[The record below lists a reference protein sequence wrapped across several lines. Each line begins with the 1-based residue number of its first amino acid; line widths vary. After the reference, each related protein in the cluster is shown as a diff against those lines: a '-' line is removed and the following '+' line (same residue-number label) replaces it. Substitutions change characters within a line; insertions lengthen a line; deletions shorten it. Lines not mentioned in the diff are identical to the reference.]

1 MKFRTAL
8 NRVRG
13 LGSAK
18 SGTHHFWMQRVTA
31 LALVPLMLWLA
42 WSMARLGALDYNT
55 ARAWVGSPVTSVL
68 LISTLLA
75 LFYHAKLG
83 LQVVIEDY
91 IHAEGMKF
99 ISLIALKFVTL
110 LLALASVLAVLRI
123 SLAG

>member
-18 SGTHHFWMQRVTA
+18 SGTQHFWMQRVTA
-31 LALVPLMLWLA
+31 IALVPLMLWLA

-55 ARAWVGSPVTSVL
+55 ARDWVGSPLTSVL

-75 LFYHAKLG
+75 LYYHAKLG

-91 IHAEGMKF
+91 IHAEGVKF